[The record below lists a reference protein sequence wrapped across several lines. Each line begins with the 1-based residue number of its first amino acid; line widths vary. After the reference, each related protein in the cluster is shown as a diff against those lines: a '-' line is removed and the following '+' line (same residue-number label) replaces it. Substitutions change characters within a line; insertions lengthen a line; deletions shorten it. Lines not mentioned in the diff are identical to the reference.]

1 MRVAYLSTD
10 SGIAYGG
17 AKGAAV
23 HVEEL
28 ATALARAGAEVLL
41 LVADSVPSAPA
52 PREGLTV
59 EVVPGPGKGA
69 RADERLAA
77 EPDRVSWLEERLR
90 AFGADVLYERLAL
103 HSGAGSDVAR
113 RLRLPHLVEL
123 NAPLLAEAQR
133 YRQLER
139 TNVADRLERRTL
151 VNAEIVFAVSRPLA
165 GYARERGARRV
176 EVVPNAV
183 DPARY
188 LRAEGRNGHPP
199 VAVFAGSLRP
209 WHGIDCLA
217 EAWALL
223 GTAAPELLVV
233 GDGPGRSL
241 LEASGAQVTGAVP
254 HALVPSLL
262 ARADIGLA
270 PYAAD
275 APDYFSPLKLF
286 EYLATGLATIASDLP
301 GVRDVVGEETAL
313 LVPRG
318 DARALAD
325 AVGALVGD
333 PARRGRLGDAGRA
346 LVLARHTWGHRARTI
361 LGFAE
366 SLARGPTA
374 RVTPSLTG
382 GGA

>member
-10 SGIAYGG
+10 PGIAYGG

-28 ATALARAGAEVLL
+28 TTALARAGAEVLL
-41 LVADSVPSAPA
+41 LVADGVPRAPA
-52 PREGLTV
+52 PREGLEV
-59 EVVPGPGKGA
+59 EVLPGPGKGA
-69 RADERLAA
+69 RAHDRLAA

-103 HSGAGSDVAR
+103 HSCAGSDVAR

-123 NAPLLAEAQR
+123 NAPLLAEAKR

-139 TNVADRLERRTL
+139 TKVATALERRTL
-151 VNAEIVFAVSRPLA
+151 VNADLVLAVSRPLA
-165 GYARERGARRV
+165 AYARERGARHV

-183 DPARY
+183 DPAPY
-188 LRAEGRNGHPP
+188 LRAERRAGDSP

-223 GTAAPELLVV
+223 GNAAPELLVV
-233 GDGPGRSL
+233 GEGPGRAL
-241 LEASGAQVTGAVP
+241 LEGTRARITGVVP
-254 HALVPSLL
+254 HALVPRLL

-286 EYLATGLATIASDLP
+286 EYLAAGLATIASDLP
-301 GVRDVVGEETAL
+301 GVRDVVDEETAV

-318 DARALAD
+318 DAPALAD
-325 AVGALVGD
+325 AVAALVAD
-333 PARRGRLGDAGRA
+333 PARRERLGEAGRA
-346 LVLARHTWGHRARTI
+346 LVLTQHTWEHRARTI
-361 LGFAE
+361 LDLGE
-366 SLARGPTA
+366 TLVRRPVTRTA
-374 RVTPSLTG
+374 AV
-382 GGA
+382 

>member
-10 SGIAYGG
+10 PGIAYGG

-28 ATALARAGAEVLL
+28 STALAAAGAEMLL
-41 LVADSVPSAPA
+41 LVASRAPSAPA

-59 EVVPGPGKGA
+59 DVLPGPGKGA
-69 RADERLAA
+69 SADDRLAA
-77 EPDRVSWLEERLR
+77 EPHRVSWLEERLR
-90 AFGADVLYERLAL
+90 VFGADVLYERLGL
-103 HSGAGSDVAR
+103 HSSAGSELAR
-113 RLRLPHLVEL
+113 RLRVPHLVEL
-123 NAPLLAEAQR
+123 NAPLLAEAKR
-133 YRQLER
+133 YRRLER
-139 TNVADRLERRTL
+139 TNMADRLERRTL
-151 VNAEIVFAVSRPLA
+151 LNADIVLAVSRPLA

-188 LRAEGRNGHPP
+188 PRAEGRNGNPP

-223 GTAAPELLVV
+223 RNAAPELLVL

-241 LEASGAQVTGAVP
+241 LERAGARTTGAVP
-254 HALVPSLL
+254 HALVPSYL
-262 ARADIGLA
+262 AQADIGLA

-286 EYLATGLATIASDLP
+286 EYMAAGLATIASDLP
-301 GVRDVVGEETAL
+301 GVIDVVGDEAAV

-318 DARALAD
+318 DARVLAD
-325 AVGALVGD
+325 AVVALVGD
-333 PARRGRLGDAGRA
+333 PARRRRLGEAGRE
-346 LVLARHTWGHRARTI
+346 LVLAHHTWERRARTI
-361 LGFAE
+361 LD
-366 SLARGPTA
+366 LAATAPGGPVRRT
-374 RVTPSLTG
+374 VSSG
-382 GGA
+382 VGVSG